1 MSALSVP
8 GYVAVLL
15 GGTGAEREISLQSGG
30 AVLDA
35 LLAAG
40 VEAVAIDTGEVD
52 LIEAL
57 QARPPAIAFIALHGR
72 GGEDGTVQAV
82 LETLGVPYTGSAV
95 LGSALAMD
103 KLRSKQIW
111 LSQDLPT
118 AAYEILHS
126 DSDFARALERL
137 GGKVCVKPVREGSS
151 VGMAIVDSADALERA
166 WRDADRYDDQVM
178 AERFIA
184 GDEYTVA
191 VLHGHSLPSI
201 RIVTERSFYD
211 YQAKYRDDDTR
222 LELPSGLSDE
232 DEARI
237 QALAIEAFELL
248 DCAHWGRVDF
258 IRDKS
263 SQAFV
268 LLEVN
273 TVPGLTDH
281 SLVPRAAAAQGMSLA
296 DLALNIIQLGLERA
310 GKC

>member
-1 MSALSVP
+1 MIGAADIN

-15 GGTGAEREISLQSGG
+15 GGSGAEREISLQSGS
-30 AVLDA
+30 AVLEALRSQGVDA
-35 LLAAG
+35 R
-40 VEAVAIDTGEVD
+40 AIDPAEVN
-52 LIEAL
+52 LVAEL

-111 LSQDLPT
+111 MSQQLPT
-118 AAYEILHS
+118 AAYEMLHR
-126 DSDFARALERL
+126 DSDFSRALERL
-137 GGKVCVKPVREGSS
+137 GGKACVKPVREGSS
-151 VGMAIVDSADALERA
+151 VGMAIVDSAAALEQA
-166 WRDADRYDDQVM
+166 WRDADRYDSQVM

-184 GDEYTVA
+184 GEEYTVA
-191 VLHGHSLPSI
+191 ILRGHSLPSI
-201 RIVTERSFYD
+201 HIVTDRSFYD
-211 YQAKYRDDDTR
+211 YQAKYRDDETR
-222 LELPSGLSDE
+222 LELPSGLSADE
-232 DEARI
+232 EQAI
-237 QALAIEAFELL
+237 QALAMRAFDMI

-263 SQAFV
+263 SKDFV

-281 SLVPRAAAAQGMSLA
+281 SLVPRAAAAQGMSLG
-296 DLALNIIQLGLERA
+296 DLVLQIIELGLERSRT
-310 GKC
+310 